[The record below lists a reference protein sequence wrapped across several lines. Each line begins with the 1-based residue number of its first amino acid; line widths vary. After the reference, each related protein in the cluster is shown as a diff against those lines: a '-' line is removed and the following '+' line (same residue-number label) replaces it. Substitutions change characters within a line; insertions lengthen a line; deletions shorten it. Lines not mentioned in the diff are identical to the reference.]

1 MPRLYSAT
9 PTRFSGRAWPR
20 IEETVSIWHNHCS
33 RPEST
38 GFGRVGIESLS
49 KVVSKSSEPNGANP
63 ECDSTVRA
71 CKTRFPAGFDGE
83 ESTFVKVSVAHEEV
97 RLSRLCRERKE

>member
-1 MPRLYSAT
+1 MPTEKKARRPLPVSSRQFGWIRT
-9 PTRFSGRAWPR
+9 PKWLITEAWADL
-20 IEETVSIWHNHCS
+20 S

-63 ECDSTVRA
+63 ECDSTVPA
-71 CKTRFPAGFDGE
+71 CKTRFPAGFDAE
-83 ESTFVKVSVAHEEV
+83 ESTFVKVQSLMK
-97 RLSRLCRERKE
+97 R